1 MRGPTR
7 SRLAPKAL
15 GPRLRGDE
23 RRRRVPILAALALGL
38 TLSACA
44 TPYVQ
49 PPMTPHAGFAG
60 PAVENRFLVMDDG
73 ARLPFLRWAPAQG
86 EPWAVIVALH
96 GMNDHDASFRLAGP
110 WWAEQGVE
118 TWAYDQRGF
127 GRAPGR
133 GRWAGE
139 DRMTEDLRTAVALA
153 RAAHPHAVIAVVGE
167 SMGGSVATAAF
178 GSDRPPDADRVVLL
192 APGVWGWSSQGWLNS
207 AALSVAARMAGGY
220 AATAPDF
227 ITRRIRASDNEL
239 ELIRNGR
246 DPDSILATRLDAV
259 FGLVDL
265 METAS
270 RRLGDIRAP
279 AILMYGAH
287 DQIVKPGP
295 MKRALERLP
304 NSATL
309 RTAWYPDGWHLL
321 NRDLQAEVVY
331 RDVLAFLRAPDAP
344 LPSGAEPVLPHLQ
357 DADRHKGKQP

>member
-1 MRGPTR
+1 MKRR
-7 SRLAPKAL
+7 SVIGGLGAL
-15 GPRLRGDE
+15 C
-23 RRRRVPILAALALGL
+23 VAV
-38 TLSACA
+38 SACA

-49 PPMTPHAGFAG
+49 PPLTPPAGFAG
-60 PAVENRFLVMDDG
+60 PAVADHFLVMDDG
-73 ARLPFLRWAPAQG
+73 ARLPFLRWTPSGA
-86 EPWAVIVALH
+86 EPWAIIVALH

-127 GRAPGR
+127 GQAPGR

-139 DRMTEDLRTAVALA
+139 ERMTEDLRTAVALA
-153 RAAHPHAVIAVVGE
+153 RAAHPQAIVAVVGE

-178 GSDRPPDADRVVLL
+178 GSERPPDADRVVLL

-220 AATAPDF
+220 AAQAPDF
-227 ITRRIRASDNEL
+227 IARRIRASDNEL

-246 DPDSILATRLDAV
+246 DSDSILATRFDAIY
-259 FGLVDL
+259 GLVGL

-287 DQIVKPGP
+287 DQVVKPGP
-295 MKRALERLP
+295 MRRALESLP
-304 NSATL
+304 DSASL

-344 LPSGAEPVLPHLQ
+344 LPSGATPVLPHLQ
-357 DADRHKGKQP
+357 TAPRHKGKQP